1 MQGREEA
8 KPEKKGSEKQ
18 DSDKL
23 YENKVNATPNGRMAI
38 TKDFTLCQ

>member
-8 KPEKKGSEKQ
+8 RPEKKGSEKQ

-23 YENKVNATPNGRMAI
+23 YDNKDNATPNGRMAI
-38 TKDFTLCQ
+38 TKYFTSYQ

>member
-8 KPEKKGSEKQ
+8 RPEKKDSEKQ

-23 YENKVNATPNGRMAI
+23 YDNKVNATPNGRITI
-38 TKDFTLCQ
+38 TKYFTLYQ